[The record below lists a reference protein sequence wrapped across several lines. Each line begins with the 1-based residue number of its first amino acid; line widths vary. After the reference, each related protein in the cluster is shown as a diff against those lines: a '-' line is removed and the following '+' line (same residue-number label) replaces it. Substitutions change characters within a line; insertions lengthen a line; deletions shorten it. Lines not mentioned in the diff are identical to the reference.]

1 MKHKGFLLATTGG
14 LAAAI
19 SGAQA
24 ADLPMKAAKLTPAPA
39 PIASWTGFYV
49 GLNAGAV
56 WQMSSSDYGTGNSGE
71 GVGGNKGHGVGFIGG
86 GQIGYNYQIAPTWVL
101 GLEADISGLT
111 GKASGANA
119 LSCLNC
125 GGGNFKGI
133 EAQINWLST
142 FRGRV
147 GWLMHQDTMLYAT
160 GGLAVGGVKNTWNP
174 TGGVGLSAKS
184 VSKTLVG
191 WTAGGGIEH
200 ILNPNWTVAVEAL
213 YVDLGHSTGSNAD
226 GSKTSTFKN
235 TAAIA
240 RLKLNYKF

>member
-1 MKHKGFLLATTGG
+1 MKRKGFLLAATGG
-14 LAAAI
+14 LAAM
-19 SGAQA
+19 SSAQA

-56 WQMSSSDYGTGNSGE
+56 WQMGTSAYNNGEGPGNSG
-71 GVGGNKGHGVGFIGG
+71 HGIGFIGG

-111 GKASGANA
+111 GTASGANA
-119 LSCLNC
+119 NNC
-125 GGGNFKGI
+125 GSCGEGVFKGI
-133 EAQINWLST
+133 QSKINWLST

-147 GWLMHQDTMLYAT
+147 GWLMHQDTMIYAT
-160 GGLAVGGVKNTWNP
+160 GGLAVGGVKNTWDP
-174 TGGVGLSAKS
+174 TGGCCGALKS
-184 VSKTLVG
+184 VSKTLTG
-191 WTAGGGIEH
+191 WTVGGGIEH
-200 ILNPNWTVAVEAL
+200 MLTPNWTVSLEAL
-213 YVDLGHSTGSNAD
+213 YVDLGSSTGTSSY

-240 RLKLNYKF
+240 RVKVNYKF